1 VKRLEALARHPL
13 AIAGAVITTASA
25 AVFIA
30 LVIAVFAGLFE
41 NPYAGL
47 VIFLAIPAVFVL
59 GLLMMPAGMWLEQRR
74 LRRDPSAP
82 AGWPVVDF
90 RHPVVRRRVL
100 LLAALTGANIV
111 IILLAGYGGLHAM
124 ESPQFCGQACHTP
137 MHPQFTAW
145 GNGAHARVAC
155 VNCHI
160 GEGPKAF
167 VHAKLAGVRQLAH
180 VVTGSYPRPV
190 PPGAHMPPGAQAQ
203 TCLGCHQPQR
213 TTGDRVRVF
222 REYADDEQN
231 TENVSVLEMNM
242 GGPGSQGRSI
252 HWHANPAVHIEYVA
266 SSDDRQTIPYFK
278 VTDAKGNV
286 REYFAA
292 NTTEQTVA
300 GRTRRSMDCVDCH
313 NAVGHPIS
321 PTPQK
326 AVDHAIA
333 SGAVSRQ
340 LPFVRREG
348 VRLLTATY
356 ANEDA
361 AMDGIARGLKGFYAS
376 HGGTA
381 DQQAVDRAAAALQDA
396 YRHNVF
402 PTMKVTFG
410 AYPHNEMHI
419 DSPGCV
425 RCHDDEHK
433 AKDGSAIS
441 GDCGFCHKQKDS

>member
-1 VKRLEALARHPL
+1 VKRFEALARHPL

-47 VIFLAIPAVFVL
+47 VIFLAIPAVFMV

-82 AGWPVVDF
+82 ADWPVVDF

-100 LLAALTGANIV
+100 LLVALTGVNIV

-155 VNCHI
+155 VSCHI

-167 VHAKLAGVRQLAH
+167 VHAKLAGVRQLMH

-213 TTGDRVRVF
+213 TIGDRVRVF

-242 GGPGSQGRSI
+242 GGPSSEGRSI

-266 SSDDRQTIPYFK
+266 TSDDRQTIPYVK

-286 REYFAA
+286 KEYFAA
-292 NTTEQTVA
+292 NTTEQTIA
-300 GRTRRSMDCVDCH
+300 GSARRSMDCIDCH

-321 PTPQK
+321 PTPEK
-326 AVDHAIA
+326 AVDRAIA
-333 SGAVSRQ
+333 SGSVSRQ

-356 ANEDA
+356 PSQDA
-361 AMDGIARGLKGFYAS
+361 AVEGIAKGLKDFYAS
-376 HGGTA
+376 HGGPI
-381 DQQAVDRAAAALQDA
+381 DQQAVDRAASALQDA
-396 YRHNVF
+396 YRGNVF
-402 PTMKVTFG
+402 PTMKVGFG

-433 AKDGSAIS
+433 AKDGSAIN
-441 GDCGFCHKQKDS
+441 GDCEFCHKQKDT

>member
-1 VKRLEALARHPL
+1 VRRFEALVRHPL
-13 AIAGAVITTASA
+13 AIAGAVIATASA

-47 VIFLAIPAVFVL
+47 VIFLAIPALFVL
-59 GLLMMPAGMWLEQRR
+59 GLLMIPAGMWLERR
-74 LRRDPSAP
+74 KLERDPNASAE
-82 AGWPVVDF
+82 WPVFDL
-90 RHPVVRRRVL
+90 RQPIVRRRALMFV
-100 LLAALTGANIV
+100 ALTGVNLI
-111 IILLAGYGGLHAM
+111 IILLAGYGGLHSM
-124 ESPQFCGQACHTP
+124 ESPQFCGQVCHTP

-145 GNGAHARVAC
+145 GNGPHARVEC
-155 VNCHI
+155 VSCHI

-190 PPGAHMPPGAQAQ
+190 PPGAHMPPGAQAE

-213 TTGDRVRVF
+213 TIGDRVRVF
-222 REYADDEQN
+222 REYGDDEKN
-231 TENVSVLEMNM
+231 TETVSVLEMNM
-242 GGPGSQGRSI
+242 GGPASQGRSI

-266 SSDDRQTIPYFK
+266 TGTDEQTIPYVK
-278 VTDAKGNV
+278 VTDAKGKVKEYVTANATKETIAGGT
-286 REYFAA
+286 RE
-292 NTTEQTVA
+292 
-300 GRTRRSMDCVDCH
+300 SMGCVDCH

-321 PTPQK
+321 ASPQK
-326 AVDHAIA
+326 AVDRAIA
-333 SGAVSRQ
+333 SGSVSRE

-348 VRLLTATY
+348 VRLLTASYTT
-356 ANEDA
+356 EDE
-361 AMDGIARGLKGFYAS
+361 AMSGIARGLKDFYAS
-376 HGGTA
+376 HGGTV
-381 DQQAVDRAAAALQDA
+381 DQQAVDRAAAAIQDA

-410 AYPHNEMHI
+410 AYPHNEGHI

-433 AKDGSAIS
+433 AQDGSAIS
-441 GDCGFCHKQKDS
+441 GDCEFCHKQKES

>member
-100 LLAALTGANIV
+100 LLVALTGANIV

-213 TTGDRVRVF
+213 TTGARVR
-222 REYADDEQN
+222 
-231 TENVSVLEMNM
+231 
-242 GGPGSQGRSI
+242 
-252 HWHANPAVHIEYVA
+252 
-266 SSDDRQTIPYFK
+266 
-278 VTDAKGNV
+278 
-286 REYFAA
+286 
-292 NTTEQTVA
+292 
-300 GRTRRSMDCVDCH
+300 
-313 NAVGHPIS
+313 
-321 PTPQK
+321 
-326 AVDHAIA
+326 
-333 SGAVSRQ
+333 
-340 LPFVRREG
+340 G
-348 VRLLTATY
+348 VR
-356 ANEDA
+356 
-361 AMDGIARGLKGFYAS
+361 
-376 HGGTA
+376 
-381 DQQAVDRAAAALQDA
+381 
-396 YRHNVF
+396 
-402 PTMKVTFG
+402 
-410 AYPHNEMHI
+410 
-419 DSPGCV
+419 
-425 RCHDDEHK
+425 
-433 AKDGSAIS
+433 GSADE
-441 GDCGFCHKQKDS
+441 GG

>member
-100 LLAALTGANIV
+100 LLVALTGANIV

-266 SSDDRQTIPYFK
+266 SSDDRQTIPYVK

-441 GDCGFCHKQKDS
+441 GDCEFCHKQKDS

>member
-1 VKRLEALARHPL
+1 VRRLEALVRHPL
-13 AIAGAVITTASA
+13 AIAGAVIATASA

-59 GLLMMPAGMWLEQRR
+59 GLLLIPAGMWLERR
-74 LRRDPSAP
+74 KLERDPNASAE
-82 AGWPVVDF
+82 WPVVDF
-90 RHPVVRRRVL
+90 RQPIVRRRTLMFV
-100 LLAALTGANIV
+100 ALTAVNVI
-111 IILLAGYGGLHAM
+111 IILLAGYGGLHSM
-124 ESPQFCGQACHTP
+124 ESPQFCGQVCHTP

-145 GNGAHARVAC
+145 GNGPHARVEC
-155 VNCHI
+155 VSCHI

-190 PPGAHMPPGAQAQ
+190 PPGAHMPPGAQAE

-213 TTGDRVRVF
+213 TIGDRVRVF
-222 REYADDEQN
+222 REYGDDEKN
-231 TENVSVLEMNM
+231 TETVSVLEMHM
-242 GGPGSQGRSI
+242 GGPASQGRSI

-266 SSDDRQTIPYFK
+266 TGADEQTIPYVK

-286 REYFAA
+286 KEYVTA
-292 NTTEQTVA
+292 NTSQETIA
-300 GRTRRSMDCVDCH
+300 GGTRESMDCVDCH

-326 AVDHAIA
+326 AVDRAIA
-333 SGAVSRQ
+333 SGSVSRE

-348 VRLLTATY
+348 VRLLTASY
-356 ANEDA
+356 ASEDE
-361 AMDGIARGLKGFYAS
+361 AMTGIARGLKDFYAS

-381 DQQAVDRAAAALQDA
+381 DQQAVDRAAAAIQDA
-396 YRHNVF
+396 YRRNVF

-410 AYPHNEMHI
+410 GYPHNEGHI

-441 GDCGFCHKQKDS
+441 GDCEFCHKQKES

>member
-1 VKRLEALARHPL
+1 
-13 AIAGAVITTASA
+13 
-25 AVFIA
+25 
-30 LVIAVFAGLFE
+30 
-41 NPYAGL
+41 
-47 VIFLAIPAVFVL
+47 
-59 GLLMMPAGMWLEQRR
+59 
-74 LRRDPSAP
+74 
-82 AGWPVVDF
+82 
-90 RHPVVRRRVL
+90 
-100 LLAALTGANIV
+100 
-111 IILLAGYGGLHAM
+111 
-124 ESPQFCGQACHTP
+124 

-155 VNCHI
+155 VSCHI

-167 VHAKLAGVRQLAH
+167 AHAKLAGVRQLAN

-222 REYADDEQN
+222 RDYGDDEKN
-231 TENVSVLEMNM
+231 TETVSVLEMNM
-242 GGPGSQGRSI
+242 GGPASQGRSI
-252 HWHANPAVHIEYVA
+252 HWHANPDVRTEYVA
-266 SSDDRQTIPYFK
+266 TGDDRQTIPYVK

-286 REYFAA
+286 KEYLAA
-292 NTTEQTVA
+292 NTTEQAINA
-300 GRTRRSMDCVDCH
+300 GTRRSMDCIDCH

-326 AVDHAIA
+326 AVDRAIA
-333 SGAVSRQ
+333 SGSVSRQ

-348 VRLLTATY
+348 VRLLTASYET
-356 ANEDA
+356 EDA
-361 AMDGIARGLKGFYAS
+361 AMAGIARGLKDFYAS
-376 HGGTA
+376 HGGA
-381 DQQAVDRAAAALQDA
+381 VDQQAVDRAAAALQDA

-441 GDCGFCHKQKDS
+441 GDCEFCHKQKDA